1 MAEQPW
7 HIKAVHA
14 YTAQGST
21 PASLWASAVGFQASI
36 KPEPG
41 LSQIIEDQA
50 LPCLTCPADADY
62 DPNDI
67 ARSQRLAA
75 RLLAGWSE
83 PPPTGDTVLALTLG
97 RPGEGYRRNR
107 RLEHLR
113 SGLVDTLRIEGVPH
127 WADWCAGATLAGIDS
142 PEDWQ
147 ALVSVTSGGHQPD
160 ILWISADSLI
170 NPDALSQL
178 GELVSNSLF
187 TDGLVLGEGAAAIWL
202 SPPGNSG
209 DKTIA
214 RVTWHSQSV
223 PELSKED
230 PALSTINPHRDGLMA
245 HAQTDPKSQSRW
257 HGWLSRYPDDDIY
270 SEPQHSWLN
279 AGLGYL
285 GSAGW
290 ALGIVAALGRLPMPC
305 PPVERMQA
313 LHQSLEGRWCLATVD
328 AVKTA
333 EPTPAHSAPQQHP
346 ISTAPRQKELEHG

>member
-7 HIKAVHA
+7 HVKAVHA
-14 YTAQGST
+14 YTAQGSN

-36 KPEPG
+36 KPAPG

-50 LPCLTCPADADY
+50 LPSLTCPADADY

-67 ARSQRLAA
+67 ARSQTLAG

-83 PPPTGDTVLALTLG
+83 PLPTHDTVLALTLG
-97 RPGEGYRRNR
+97 RPGKGYRRNR
-107 RLEHLR
+107 RLEQLR
-113 SGLVDTLRIEGVPH
+113 SGLVDALRREGVPH

-147 ALVSVTSGGHQPD
+147 ALVSATSGGHQPD

-178 GELVSNSLF
+178 GELVSNGLF
-187 TDGLVLGEGAAAIWL
+187 TDGLVLGEGAAAVWL
-202 SPPGNSG
+202 LPPGHSG
-209 DKTIA
+209 DNAIA
-214 RVTWHSQSV
+214 RLTWHCQSV
-223 PELSKED
+223 AHLNKDD
-230 PALSTINPHRDGLMA
+230 PALSTVNPYNDALMA

-257 HGWLSRYPDDDIY
+257 YRWLSQYPEEGTY
-270 SEPQHSWLN
+270 SEPQHVWLN

-290 ALGIVAALGRLPMPC
+290 ALGIVSALGRLPMPC
-305 PPVERMQA
+305 PPVERLQA
-313 LHQSLEGRWCLATVD
+313 LHQSLEGRWYPTTVEAIRAAEIGTTRVATPQRPIR
-328 AVKTA
+328 T
-333 EPTPAHSAPQQHP
+333 TPLQQ
-346 ISTAPRQKELEHG
+346 ELEHG